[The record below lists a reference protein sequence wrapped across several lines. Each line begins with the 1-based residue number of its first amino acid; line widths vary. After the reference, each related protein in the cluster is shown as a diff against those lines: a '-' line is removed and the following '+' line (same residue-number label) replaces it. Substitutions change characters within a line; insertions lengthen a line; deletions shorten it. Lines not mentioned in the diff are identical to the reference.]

1 MDMSTVKILLVTVLT
16 AVVGGCIIG
25 VLWGKHTVKKITL
38 NRKPLLS
45 PRERL
50 VYLGMLVLGAA
61 CIALGVFLPST
72 AGSTVDSGGEVMVG
86 EDMLPGAWGDYIEN
100 PGAADEPPAGD
111 DAEAG
116 ETGSGEDQA
125 AEPGDDTEGGDG
137 DTGDAQGEDTAETAG
152 DGGVAVARPGSGG
165 GAVIVVR

>member
-45 PRERL
+45 SRERL

-152 DGGVAVARPGSGG
+152 DGVAAAGPGSGG